1 MIDDAADDDADAR
14 PARPADT
21 AADEATRAD
30 EGKRIVTASWIGTTV
45 LGVTTALA
53 MTVRAMQPVAL
64 AVSVALFLAGTGGFF
79 VAFVKAVDRSRTEEI
94 GVMNLFF
101 LDHSA
106 PKPVK
111 RNLLGSL
118 VVQIAVATAAA
129 AIRPNTAV
137 AFAVLAPIYG
147 LSLTGLWG
155 ALHGTFPP
163 RPPPLARHDRQ
174 TNPTK

>member
-1 MIDDAADDDADAR
+1 MTDADDRANRAADD
-14 PARPADT
+14 PAN
-21 AADEATRAD
+21 RAD
-30 EGKRIVTASWIGTTV
+30 EGTRIVTASWIGTTV

-64 AVSVALFLAGTGGFF
+64 AVSVALFLVGTGAFF

-101 LDHSA
+101 LDRSA
-106 PKPVK
+106 PRSVK

-118 VVQIAVATAAA
+118 AVQVVVATTAAA
-129 AIRPNTAV
+129 VRPNTAV

-155 ALHGTFPP
+155 ALYGTFPP
-163 RPPPLARHDRQ
+163 RPPRPQRHDRQ
-174 TNPTK
+174 KNQKK